1 MAMKK
6 IVVVDDDETIRKT
19 FFLLLHKKFK
29 IYLAKD
35 AREALQRFRR
45 SAIDLIITDVKL
57 PDMTGLEMVA
67 EFRKVGNNVPVVLIS
82 AYPDLIK
89 LEELE
94 KLKIGY
100 FFVKPLDLEAI
111 TRSINY
117 ILIPPEAR
125 ALSF

>member
-1 MAMKK
+1 MATKK
-6 IVVVDDDETIRKT
+6 IIVVDDDETIRKT
-19 FFLLLHKKFK
+19 FFLLLHKNFK
-29 IYLAKD
+29 VYLAKN

-67 EFRKVGNNVPVVLIS
+67 EFRKAHNEAPVVLIS

-100 FFVKPLDLEAI
+100 FFVKPLDLEAL

-117 ILIPPEAR
+117 ILIPPETR
-125 ALSF
+125 AMSL

>member
-1 MAMKK
+1 MKK
-6 IVVVDDDETIRKT
+6 IIVVDDDETIRKT

-29 IYLAKD
+29 VYLAKD
-35 AREALQRFRR
+35 AREALQRIRR

-67 EFRKVGNNVPVVLIS
+67 EARKAGNEAPVVLIS
-82 AYPDLIK
+82 AYPDLIR
-89 LEELE
+89 LEELD

-100 FFVKPLDLEAI
+100 FFVKPLDLEAL

-117 ILIPPEAR
+117 ILVPPEMR
-125 ALSF
+125 ELSF

>member
-1 MAMKK
+1 MATKK
-6 IVVVDDDETIRKT
+6 IIVVDDDETIRKT
-19 FFLLLHKKFK
+19 FFLLLHKNFK
-29 IYLAKD
+29 VYLAKN

-67 EFRKVGNNVPVVLIS
+67 EFRKAHNEAPVVLIS

-100 FFVKPLDLEAI
+100 FFVKPLDLEAL

-117 ILIPPEAR
+117 ILIPPETR
-125 ALSF
+125 ALSL

>member
-1 MAMKK
+1 MATKK
-6 IVVVDDDETIRKT
+6 IIVVDDDETIRKT
-19 FFLLLHKKFK
+19 FFLLLHKNFK
-29 IYLAKD
+29 VYLAKN

-67 EFRKVGNNVPVVLIS
+67 EFRKVGNEAPVVLIS

-100 FFVKPLDLEAI
+100 FFVKPLDLEAL

-117 ILIPPEAR
+117 ILIPPETR
-125 ALSF
+125 AMSL